1 MSKTTKTIIWLIV
14 IIVVI
19 AGIWWGVSRK
29 LAQSPT
35 VEKKVI
41 KIGAILPLSGK
52 LSFLGISEINGIKL
66 AVKDFEKEYPDIKI
80 KLIVE
85 DSKGDPKEA
94 ATIANK
100 LIFTDKV
107 DVIFSALS
115 PVSSAVVP
123 ITRKSE
129 ILTILISVLSPSF
142 AEEGRTIFKFYPDI
156 TAFASKFAEFFSMR
170 NIAKVGLLIYNVEPG
185 ERFIQ
190 KFSELFK
197 GEIVGTERFSREDS
211 EFKTQILKL
220 KAKSPEAIVFIG
232 YPTNDI
238 YFLNQMVEMDF
249 KPLVL
254 LQLANYPP
262 VNKGAKEA
270 LKILKP
276 ISTWYTFLK
285 EKNLEFVSRY
295 KEMYKTEPD
304 AEAAYSYDAMKVFL
318 ECVKLCG
325 KDKNCLIKKL
335 KSMEFSGLVSKTIT
349 FDSDGNAIL
358 PVDLIIYNPEKENW
372 ERLEFQER

>member
-1 MSKTTKTIIWLIV
+1 MKNKILALLIG
-14 IIVVI
+14 IVVI
-19 AGIWWGVSRK
+19 VILVAIFSGQKAKEEMI
-29 LAQSPT
+29 
-35 VEKKVI
+35 KV
-41 KIGAILPLSGK
+41 GAILPLSGK
-52 LSFLGISEINGIKL
+52 LSFLGVSEINGIKL
-66 AVKDFEKEYPDIKI
+66 AVRDFEKEYPDIRI

-100 LIFTDKV
+100 LIFADKV

-123 ITRKSE
+123 ITRKSKT
-129 ILTILISVLSPSF
+129 LTILISVLSPSF
-142 AEEGRTIFKFYPDI
+142 AKEGETVFKFYPDI
-156 TAFASKFAEFFSMR
+156 TAFASKFAEFLSLR
-170 NIAKVGLLIYNVEPG
+170 SVTKAGLLIYNVEPG
-185 ERFIQ
+185 ERFIE

-197 GEIVGTERFSREDS
+197 GEIVGIERFNREDS
-211 EFKTQILKL
+211 EFKTQLLKL

-232 YPTNDI
+232 YPINDI
-238 YFLNQMVEMDF
+238 YFLSQLVEMDF

-295 KEMYKTEPD
+295 KEMYETEPD
-304 AEAAYSYDAMKVFL
+304 AEAGYSYDAMKVFL
-318 ECVKLCG
+318 ECIKLCG
-325 KDKNCLIKKL
+325 KDKNCIIRKL
-335 KSMEFSGLVSKTIT
+335 KSMEFSGVVSKIIT

-358 PVDLIIYNPEKENW
+358 PVDLI
-372 ERLEFQER
+372 